1 MEVVLVLNLFYNLE
15 IIESIT
21 VLDFFFFLLTKK
33 IYFTELILLSKFYRE
48 YIQMDNK
55 FSKEINEW
63 LEIT

>member
-21 VLDFFFFLLTKK
+21 TGFFFFLLTKK

>member
-55 FSKEINEW
+55 FSKEINE
-63 LEIT
+63 